1 MKQSQIRLKFRE
13 KGHLRFTLTFI
24 LCHFQNG
31 RGNSGPRLSLPI
43 SKNAWPISTF
53 RWQGNSFSAM
63 IAFRRIRFLKNF
75 SVRTVAFYSVVS
87 SRSSLILS
95 ASRRS
100 HVGLLSKRLQVKPS
114 VVKLL
119 LLLFPAVSFAI
130 KLTSFQTFHNNLNNF
145 SLTKEGFP

>member
-31 RGNSGPRLSLPI
+31 RGNSGPMLSLPI
-43 SKNAWPISTF
+43 SKTPGQF
-53 RWQGNSFSAM
+53 RHFDGKGKVSAM

-114 VVKLL
+114 VVQLL

>member
-31 RGNSGPRLSLPI
+31 RGNSGPMLSLPI
-43 SKNAWPISTF
+43 SKTPGQF
-53 RWQGNSFSAM
+53 RHFDGKGKVSAM

-114 VVKLL
+114 VV
-119 LLLFPAVSFAI
+119 
-130 KLTSFQTFHNNLNNF
+130 
-145 SLTKEGFP
+145 